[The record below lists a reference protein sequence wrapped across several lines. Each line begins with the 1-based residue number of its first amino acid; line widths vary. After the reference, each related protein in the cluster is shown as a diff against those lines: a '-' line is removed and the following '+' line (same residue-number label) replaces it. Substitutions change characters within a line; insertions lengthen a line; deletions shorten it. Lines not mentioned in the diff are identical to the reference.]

1 MKKAGKS
8 ASFSQDF
15 KRTLIYIPI
24 IHTQADMGNLG
35 ESVRRETLMKLG
47 KQSLKRKLDL
57 INNVW
62 AEIEKVIDRLELPYE
77 TVRLYQDG
85 LPVCGREI
93 EIVTE
98 LAKSGS
104 LNHQL
109 LIRLMERGAKL
120 MGTESSEF
128 LLEEYGLIKEMV
140 SAGAVF
146 EKGPTR
152 ARRKAVADAVLGKR
166 DQYVADC
173 INKTLQSGET
183 GILFLGALHSLKN
196 RLDTDIRVIYPVNRP
211 LAHRGK

>member
-47 KQSLKRKLDL
+47 KQSMKRKLEL

-62 AEIEKVIDRLELPYE
+62 AEIEKVIGGLELPYE
-77 TVRLYQDG
+77 KVRLYQDG
-85 LPVCGREI
+85 MPVCGREV

-98 LAKSGS
+98 LAKTGS
-104 LNHQL
+104 RNHQL
-109 LIRLMERGAKL
+109 LIRLMEMGATL

-128 LLEEYGLIKEMV
+128 LLEEYGLIKQMV
-140 SAGAVF
+140 SAGAAPR
-146 EKGPTR
+146 KGLTV
-152 ARRKAVADAVLGKR
+152 ARQKAVADAVLGKR
-166 DQYVADC
+166 DQYIADR